1 MKIKLLI
8 CTLIMLAI
16 PTGIPVEAAHGRGS
30 TLKNAV
36 VLIIR
41 HAEDAAHGDGISPAG
56 QARAEAYVD
65 YFKTFSADGKP
76 TKLDALFAARDS
88 VRSHRPRLTLEPTAR
103 AFGLKIDSE
112 FKTRQ
117 ITELVREI
125 ENLPSGKN
133 ILICWRH
140 SQIPQLL
147 DALGA
152 ESKNLLPRGK
162 WPGAVFGWLILL
174 RYDESGRLVESK
186 LIKENLT
193 PPRS

>member
-8 CTLIMLAI
+8 CTLIVLAI
-16 PTGIPVEAAHGRGS
+16 STGVPVEAARGRDP
-30 TLKNAV
+30 TLKDAV

-65 YFKTFSADGKP
+65 YFKSFTADGKP
-76 TKLDALFAARDS
+76 TRLNFLFAAKDS
-88 VRSHRPRLTLEPTAR
+88 VRSHRPRLTLEPTAK
-103 AFGLKIDSE
+103 ALGLKIDSE
-112 FKTRQ
+112 FKTRE

-125 ENLPSGKN
+125 ESLPSGKN

-140 SQIPQLL
+140 SEIPRLL

-152 ESKNLLPRGK
+152 EPKNLLPRGK

-186 LIKENLT
+186 LIKENL
-193 PPRS
+193 PRS